1 MVQTISVQELKGLMD
16 AGIEFQLI
24 DVREPAEYSVSNLG
38 GLHIPLA
45 TITGEIEQIATDR
58 KVIIHCRSGKRSEM
72 AIRLLQAEGLEADM
86 YNLTGGIIAWSQ
98 EIEPGMIVG

>member
-1 MVQTISVQELKGLMD
+1 MVQTITVQELKGLMD

-24 DVREPAEYSVSNLG
+24 DVREPIEYSVSNLG
-38 GLHIPLA
+38 GLPIPLA
-45 TITGEIEQIATDR
+45 MIPAEIEQIATDR

>member
-1 MVQTISVQELKGLMD
+1 MVQTITVQELKGLMD

-24 DVREPAEYSVSNLG
+24 DVREPTEYSVSNLG
-38 GLHIPLA
+38 GLPIPLA
-45 TITGEIEQIATDR
+45 MITAEIEQIATDR

>member
-1 MVQTISVQELKGLMD
+1 MVQTITVQELKGLMD

-24 DVREPAEYSVSNLG
+24 DVREPIEYSVSNLG
-38 GLHIPLA
+38 GLPIPLA
-45 TITGEIEQIATDR
+45 MITAEIEQIATDR